1 MTGGH
6 LTLLRDIHSLPL
18 PELLCLVLQEEEGVS
33 EAISQKSGVVST
45 LGGAGLAGAPS
56 GVAVA

>member
-1 MTGGH
+1 MTGDH
-6 LTLLRDIHSLPL
+6 LTLLREIHSLPL
-18 PELLCLVLQEEEGVS
+18 AELLCLVLQEEEGVRD
-33 EAISQKSGVVST
+33 AKSQKIGVVST